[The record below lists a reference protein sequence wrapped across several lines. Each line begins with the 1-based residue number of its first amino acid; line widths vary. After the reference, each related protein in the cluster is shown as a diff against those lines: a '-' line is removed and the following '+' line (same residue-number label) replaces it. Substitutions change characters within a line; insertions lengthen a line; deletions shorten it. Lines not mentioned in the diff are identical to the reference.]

1 MNFQFLLP
9 IILLLF
15 SAIKRNKDF
24 IFLSLLLF
32 LSLISGLRV
41 DTGTDFKIYL
51 DTFQGKFPISGM
63 DPGFIFYSLLLFQTD
78 PSGRLGIFLTAFLT
92 IFFHLLFIRKLSPNL
107 FISYLLFICLPIFF
121 LSTLNLIRSH
131 LSIGFGLLSIIFL
144 LNNRILLSILA
155 ILFASIFH
163 FGGLIFLIIF
173 FYPLVNKKIIFLMIL
188 SILLIFISLMAT
200 NVESLISFYI
210 PALSYFSSHEVVN
223 SPLLAGIILLLNLI
237 TLYLYYRDPQLDSKK
252 KILILLNVVSIAA
265 YSFWFVSDYSNL
277 WLRISNFS
285 AIHLLI
291 TIPLMLEKIE
301 PVHYRV
307 NISKIMSVF
316 LVILYLSYWI
326 IDPSYGYK
334 E

>member
-1 MNFQFLLP
+1 M
-9 IILLLF
+9 
-15 SAIKRNKDF
+15 
-24 IFLSLLLF
+24 
-32 LSLISGLRV
+32 
-41 DTGTDFKIYL
+41 T
-51 DTFQGKFPISGM
+51 
-63 DPGFIFYSLLLFQTD
+63 
-78 PSGRLGIFLTAFLT
+78 
-92 IFFHLLFIRKLSPNL
+92 
-107 FISYLLFICLPIFF
+107 
-121 LSTLNLIRSH
+121 
-131 LSIGFGLLSIIFL
+131 
-144 LNNRILLSILA
+144 
-155 ILFASIFH
+155 
-163 FGGLIFLIIF
+163 
-173 FYPLVNKKIIFLMIL
+173 L

-291 TIPLMLEKIE
+291 TIPLILEKIE

>member
-9 IILLLF
+9 VILLLF
-15 SAIKRNKDF
+15 SAIKRRKSF
-24 IFLSLLLF
+24 MFLF
-32 LSLISGLRV
+32 LLVLLTLISGFRV

-51 DTFQGKFPISGM
+51 DTFQGKFPITGM
-63 DPGFIFYSLLLFQTD
+63 DPGFIFYSLLLYKID

-131 LSIGFGLLSIIFL
+131 LSIGFGVISIIFL
-144 LNNRILLSILA
+144 LNNRILLSFLA

-163 FGGLIFLIIF
+163 FGGLIFLTIF
-173 FYPLVNKKIIFLMIL
+173 FYRFVNRKTLFLMVVTVVLIFL
-188 SILLIFISLMAT
+188 SLVFTSA
-200 NVESLISFYI
+200 ESLISYYI

-223 SPLLAGIILLLNLI
+223 SQILTGIILLLNI
-237 TLYLYYRDPQLDSKK
+237 FTLYLYFCDAELCSKK
-252 KILILLNVVSIAA
+252 KILALLNVISVAA

-291 TIPLMLEKIE
+291 TIPIMLEKIE
-301 PVHYRV
+301 PARHKV
-307 NISKIMSVF
+307 NIFKIMSVF
-316 LVILYLSYWI
+316 LVMLYLSYWT
-326 IDPSYGYK
+326 IDPSYGYR